1 MPSRNPTAVV
11 RGEGR
16 RVGRIPSAQGPS
28 RWRDK
33 LYRRLPGRLA
43 PLLQDAHEHDITLI
57 ASGLAF
63 YALISFAPLA
73 ITALWIAGLILGDER
88 IRRFGTELK
97 ALAPSSLGIDTALQA
112 AAAQGTSLGLP
123 AALTAIWPATSYGSG
138 LTRAF
143 DRLSAEDRSMPGI
156 WGRAFVVLALLPL
169 LTAGALVASYLGT
182 AVLGVDDLRS
192 PAGLLGALLGGFVI
206 TAAVLALIY
215 RVLPPKRLP
224 TGQIV
229 RASVIAAAG
238 TSLVSLGVWLY
249 LIYGSD
255 FEEHYATS
263 TLASVVLIG
272 VWLYLSNALILL
284 AYRATQFRADRSNG
298 HRGGATAGRG

>member
-1 MPSRNPTAVV
+1 MPSRDPTAVV
-11 RGEGR
+11 RDEGLR
-16 RVGRIPSAQGPS
+16 IGRTHTAQAPS

-33 LYRRLPGRLA
+33 LYGRLPGSLGH
-43 PLLQDAHEHDITLI
+43 LLQDAREHDITLI

-73 ITALWIAGLILGDER
+73 ITAVWTAGLILGDER

-97 ALAPSSLGIDTALQA
+97 ALAPSSLGIDTALQD

-143 DRLSAEDRSMPGI
+143 DRLSAEDRSMPGA

-169 LTAGALVASYLGT
+169 MTAGALVASYLGT

-192 PAGLLGALLGGFVI
+192 PAGLFGALLGGFVI

-224 TGQIV
+224 AGQIV
-229 RASVIAAAG
+229 RASLIAATG

-249 LIYGSD
+249 LIHGSD

-263 TLASVVLIG
+263 ALASVVLIG

-284 AYRATQFRADRSNG
+284 AYRATQYRTERSTG
-298 HRGGATAGRG
+298 HHGGATAGRG

>member
-1 MPSRNPTAVV
+1 MPSRDPTAVV
-11 RGEGR
+11 REEHR
-16 RVGRIPSAQGPS
+16 RVPKTSSAQAPS

-33 LYRRLPGRLA
+33 LFHWLPTPLG
-43 PLLQDAHEHDITLI
+43 PLLQDAHGHDIMLI

-97 ALAPSSLGIDTALQA
+97 ALAPSALGIDTALQQ
-112 AAAQGTSLGLP
+112 AAAQGASLGLP
-123 AALTAIWPATSYGSG
+123 AAITAIWPATSYGSG

-143 DRLSAEDRSMPGI
+143 DRLSGEDRSMPGI

-182 AVLGVDDLRS
+182 AILGVDDLRS
-192 PAGLLGALLGGFVI
+192 PAGLLGALAGGFVI
-206 TAAVLALIY
+206 TAAVLALIFH
-215 RVLPPKRLP
+215 VLPPRRLA
-224 TGQIV
+224 TGQVV
-229 RASVIAAAG
+229 RASTIAAAG
-238 TSLVSLGVWLY
+238 TSLLSLGVWLY
-249 LIYGSD
+249 LVYGSD

-263 TLASVVLIG
+263 ALASVVLVGI
-272 VWLYLSNALILL
+272 WLYLSNALILL
-284 AYRATQFRADRSNG
+284 AYRATQFRAERSNG
-298 HRGGATAGRG
+298 QRGSATAGRE

>member
-1 MPSRNPTAVV
+1 M
-11 RGEGR
+11 
-16 RVGRIPSAQGPS
+16 
-28 RWRDK
+28 
-33 LYRRLPGRLA
+33 
-43 PLLQDAHEHDITLI
+43 LLEDAHGHDITLI

-73 ITALWIAGLILGDER
+73 ITALWIAGLVLGDDR

-97 ALAPSSLGIDTALQA
+97 ALAPSTLGIDTALQQ

-169 LTAGALVASYLGT
+169 LTAGTLLASYLGT
-182 AVLGVDDLRS
+182 VVFGVAELRS
-192 PAGLLGALLGGFVI
+192 AVGLVAALIGGFVI
-206 TAAVLALIY
+206 TAFALALIF
-215 RVLPPKRLP
+215 RVLPPSRLP
-224 TGQIV
+224 WTQVV
-229 RASVIAAAG
+229 RASVVAALG
-238 TSLVSLGVWLY
+238 TSLLSLGVWLY
-249 LIYGSD
+249 LLYGSD

-263 TLASVVLIG
+263 ALASVVLVG

-284 AYRATQFRADRSNG
+284 AYRATQLRAEGANG
-298 HRGGATAGRG
+298 HRGGTTAARG

>member
-1 MPSRNPTAVV
+1 MPSMDPTAVV
-11 RGEGR
+11 REEHRGVR
-16 RVGRIPSAQGPS
+16 PTDSAQAPS
-28 RWRDK
+28 RWRD
-33 LYRRLPGRLA
+33 RFFQRLPGQLG
-43 PLLQDAHEHDITLI
+43 PLLKDTHGHDITLI

-88 IRRFGTELK
+88 IRRFGIELK
-97 ALAPSSLGIDTALQA
+97 ALAPSALGIDTALQE

-123 AALTAIWPATSYGSG
+123 AAITAIWPATSYGSG

-169 LTAGALVASYLGT
+169 LTAGALAASYLGT
-182 AVLGVDDLRS
+182 TILGVDDVRS
-192 PAGLLGALLGGFVI
+192 PAGLLGAVAGGFVI
-206 TAAVLALIY
+206 TAAVLALIF
-215 RVLPPKRLP
+215 RVLPPKRLAA
-224 TGQIV
+224 GQVV

-238 TSLVSLGVWLY
+238 TSLLSLGVWIY
-249 LIYGSD
+249 LVYGSD

-263 TLASVVLIG
+263 ALASVVLVGI
-272 VWLYLSNALILL
+272 WLYLSNALILL
-284 AYRATQFRADRSNG
+284 VYRATQLRDERSNG
-298 HRGGATAGRG
+298 HRGDATAGRG